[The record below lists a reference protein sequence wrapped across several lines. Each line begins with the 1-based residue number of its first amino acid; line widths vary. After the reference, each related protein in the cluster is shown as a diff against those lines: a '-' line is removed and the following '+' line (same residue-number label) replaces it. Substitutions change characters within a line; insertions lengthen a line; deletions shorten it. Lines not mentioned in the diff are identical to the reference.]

1 MQLVGVLE
9 IKSFEKIKEFLN
21 DEHVGRISSIDVNG
35 FPQIIPMNFVFLN
48 NAIYMHSHVKGEK
61 LDNISRNEKVGFEA
75 DRELEFL
82 PSYFEDPHN
91 AALADTL
98 YISVVIKG
106 IGSFVSDRNEKT
118 LALNGLMQKYQP
130 EGNYDP
136 YELPFWGAN
145 FWNDWERDVHFS
157 FYEPNGDLGVALDAG
172 VKIFGAW
179 SRSNDQRSLSIFAR
193 GRYGFSDIEYPIFPQ
208 LDYDK
213 FEAIVLRSS
222 GNDWMR
228 TNIKD
233 VIATSLM
240 DGSGLETQAYRPS
253 IVYLNGEYWGL
264 YNIREKVNEH
274 FLDDKI
280 NVTRNGA

>member
-35 FPQIIPMNFVFLN
+35 FPQIIPMNFIFLN

-136 YELPFWGAN
+136 LKPDMRVLDAVSVIKVTPQSLHGKYKIGQHMN
-145 FWNDWERDVHFS
+145 SNDRVILAQKILERDSPTAKTTLKIMGFEVIDGGLRMID
-157 FYEPNGDLGVALDAG
+157 EP
-172 VKIFGAW
+172 KW
-179 SRSNDQRSLSIFAR
+179 
-193 GRYGFSDIEYPIFPQ
+193 
-208 LDYDK
+208 
-213 FEAIVLRSS
+213 
-222 GNDWMR
+222 
-228 TNIKD
+228 
-233 VIATSLM
+233 
-240 DGSGLETQAYRPS
+240 
-253 IVYLNGEYWGL
+253 
-264 YNIREKVNEH
+264 
-274 FLDDKI
+274 
-280 NVTRNGA
+280 